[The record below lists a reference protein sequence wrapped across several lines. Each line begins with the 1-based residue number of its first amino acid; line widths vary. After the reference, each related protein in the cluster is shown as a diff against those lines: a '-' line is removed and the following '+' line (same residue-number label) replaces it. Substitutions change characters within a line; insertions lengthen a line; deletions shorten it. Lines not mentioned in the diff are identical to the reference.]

1 MKIAI
6 ATDTNS
12 GITAMEGEKLGVF
25 VLAMPVN
32 LEETIHYEGIDIT
45 SEQLYDAMRQHRDV
59 STSQP
64 SPGQLMELWDGILAK
79 GYDEIVYIPMSSGL
93 SGSCQSAALFAQDY
107 DGRVQVVDNHRISVT
122 QKESVISALRLVEQG
137 YDAGQIRDF
146 LEKHAYDASIYIT
159 VDSMEYLKKGG
170 RVTPAAATLATV
182 LNLKPVLTIQG
193 DKLDA
198 FAKVRG
204 MKLAES
210 KMIEAIHQDRAE
222 RFKDVPESRLLIET
236 AGTLENGE
244 LAEHWRQQVQAIS
257 LCEGELR
264 QPAVQHR
271 LPLGH
276 EFRCHRHHD
285 GRSAAGGECMMHCEL
300 FADFKEH
307 TDK

>member
-1 MKIAI
+1 MTSPTQEERYYRTMKIAI

-45 SEQLYDAMRQHRDV
+45 SEQMYDAMRQHRDV

-244 LAEHWRQQVQAIS
+244 LAEHWRQQVQAEFPFAKVSYANLPCSIACHLGMNS
-257 LCEGELR
+257 VA
-264 QPAVQHR
+264 AVIMTEEVQR
-271 LPLGH
+271 A
-276 EFRCHRHHD
+276 EN
-285 GRSAAGGECMMHCEL
+285 A
-300 FADFKEH
+300 
-307 TDK
+307 

>member
-122 QKESVISALRLVEQG
+122 QKESVISALCLVEQG

-244 LAEHWRQQVQAIS
+244 LAEHWRQQVQAEFPFAKVS
-257 LCEGELR
+257 Y
-264 QPAVQHR
+264 AN
-271 LPLGH
+271 
-276 EFRCHRHHD
+276 EFRCRRHHD
-285 GRSAAGGECMMHCEL
+285 RRSAAGRLKYNKAGENRPCCVITE
-300 FADFKEH
+300 
-307 TDK
+307 

>member
-1 MKIAI
+1 MKVAI

-244 LAEHWRQQVQAIS
+244 LAEHWRQQVQAEFPFAKVSYANLPCSIACHLGMNS
-257 LCEGELR
+257 VA
-264 QPAVQHR
+264 AVIMTEEVQR
-271 LPLGH
+271 
-276 EFRCHRHHD
+276 
-285 GRSAAGGECMMHCEL
+285 
-300 FADFKEH
+300 AD
-307 TDK
+307 

>member
-1 MKIAI
+1 MTSPTQEERHYRTMKIAI

-244 LAEHWRQQVQAIS
+244 LAEHWRQQVQAEFPFAKVSYANLPCSIACHLGMNS
-257 LCEGELR
+257 VATVIMTEE
-264 QPAVQHR
+264 VQQA
-271 LPLGH
+271 
-276 EFRCHRHHD
+276 EN
-285 GRSAAGGECMMHCEL
+285 A
-300 FADFKEH
+300 
-307 TDK
+307 

>member
-1 MKIAI
+1 MTSPTQEERYYRTMKIAI

-12 GITAMEGEKLGVF
+12 GITASEGEKLGVY

-32 LEETIHYEGIDIT
+32 LEETIHYEGLDIT
-45 SEQLYDAMRQHRDV
+45 SEQLYDAMRQHREV

-93 SGSCQSAALFAQDY
+93 SGSCQSAALFARDY
-107 DGRVQVVDNHRISVT
+107 DGKVQVVDNHRISVT
-122 QKESVISALRLVEQG
+122 QRESVISALCLAEQG
-137 YDAGQIRDF
+137 YDAGQIREF

-210 KMIEAIHQDRAE
+210 KMIDALHQDRAE

-244 LAEHWRQQVQAIS
+244 LAESWRQQVQAEFPFAKVSYANLPCSIACHVGMNS
-257 LCEGELR
+257 VA
-264 QPAVQHR
+264 AVIMTEEVQR
-271 LPLGH
+271 A
-276 EFRCHRHHD
+276 ED
-285 GRSAAGGECMMHCEL
+285 GQ
-300 FADFKEH
+300 
-307 TDK
+307 

>member
-32 LEETIHYEGIDIT
+32 LEETIHYEGLDIT

-107 DGRVQVVDNHRISVT
+107 DGKVQVVDNHRISVT
-122 QKESVISALRLVEQG
+122 QRESVISALRLAKQGHNGEQ
-137 YDAGQIRDF
+137 IKEF

-210 KMIEAIHQDRAE
+210 KMIEAIHHDREA

-236 AGTLENGE
+236 AGTLESEE
-244 LAEHWRQQVQAIS
+244 LAEHWRQQVQAEFPFAKVSYANLPCSIACHVGMNS
-257 LCEGELR
+257 VA
-264 QPAVQHR
+264 AVIMTEEVQR
-271 LPLGH
+271 A
-276 EFRCHRHHD
+276 EN
-285 GRSAAGGECMMHCEL
+285 A
-300 FADFKEH
+300 
-307 TDK
+307 

>member
-244 LAEHWRQQVQAIS
+244 LAEHWRQQVQAEFPFAKVSYANLPCSIACHLGMNS
-257 LCEGELR
+257 VATVIMTEE
-264 QPAVQHR
+264 VQQA
-271 LPLGH
+271 
-276 EFRCHRHHD
+276 EN
-285 GRSAAGGECMMHCEL
+285 A
-300 FADFKEH
+300 
-307 TDK
+307 

>member
-107 DGRVQVVDNHRISVT
+107 DSRVQVVDNHRISVT

-244 LAEHWRQQVQAIS
+244 LAEHWRQQVQAEFPFAKVSYANLPCSIACHLGMNS
-257 LCEGELR
+257 VATVIMTEE
-264 QPAVQHR
+264 VQR
-271 LPLGH
+271 
-276 EFRCHRHHD
+276 
-285 GRSAAGGECMMHCEL
+285 
-300 FADFKEH
+300 AD
-307 TDK
+307 

>member
-107 DGRVQVVDNHRISVT
+107 DGKVQVVDNHRISVT
-122 QKESVISALRLVEQG
+122 QRESVISALRLAKQGHNGEQ
-137 YDAGQIRDF
+137 IKEF

-210 KMIEAIHQDRAE
+210 KMIEAIHHDREA

-236 AGTLENGE
+236 AGTLESEE
-244 LAEHWRQQVQAIS
+244 LAEHWRQQVQAEFPFAKVSYANLPCSIACHVGMNS
-257 LCEGELR
+257 VA
-264 QPAVQHR
+264 AVIMTEEVQR
-271 LPLGH
+271 
-276 EFRCHRHHD
+276 
-285 GRSAAGGECMMHCEL
+285 
-300 FADFKEH
+300 AD
-307 TDK
+307 

>member
-1 MKIAI
+1 MTSPTQEERHYRTMKIAI

-236 AGTLENGE
+236 AGTLESEE
-244 LAEHWRQQVQAIS
+244 LAEHWRQQVQAEFPFAKVSYANLPCSIACHLGMNS
-257 LCEGELR
+257 VATVIMTEE
-264 QPAVQHR
+264 VQR
-271 LPLGH
+271 
-276 EFRCHRHHD
+276 
-285 GRSAAGGECMMHCEL
+285 
-300 FADFKEH
+300 
-307 TDK
+307 TD

>member
-244 LAEHWRQQVQAIS
+244 LAEHWRQQVQAEFPFAKGSYANLPCSIACHLGMNS
-257 LCEGELR
+257 VA
-264 QPAVQHR
+264 AVIMTEEVQR
-271 LPLGH
+271 
-276 EFRCHRHHD
+276 
-285 GRSAAGGECMMHCEL
+285 
-300 FADFKEH
+300 AD
-307 TDK
+307 